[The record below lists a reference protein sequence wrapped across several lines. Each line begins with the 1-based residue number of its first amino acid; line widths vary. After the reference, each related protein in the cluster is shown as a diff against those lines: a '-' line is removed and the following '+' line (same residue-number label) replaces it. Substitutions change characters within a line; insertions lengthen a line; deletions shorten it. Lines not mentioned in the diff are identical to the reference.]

1 MASQIASS
9 LDKALGLLFAF
20 TDPDLGARV
29 LTVSALAERSGMDK
43 AQVSRVLATFAKYGV
58 VERLDHRRGYQL
70 GWSVLTLASRALLAQ
85 TFSAVYPLLSQ
96 LSIDVRE
103 SVHFSVRDGA
113 TAVTVGAFEPERRL
127 AVRLRTGRPFP
138 LLGSAVGQ
146 ALLARSTDAE
156 VASIVGDA
164 RDLEPHDAQA
174 LPSLD
179 EVRSSLAGVRDAGH
193 ALVPHELGEDI
204 TTIAVPIDDV
214 GNYEG
219 RVYAVVS
226 ASAPSERFDAI
237 HGQVLE
243 RLTGIAAETNDFLSG
258 RN

>member
-9 LDKALGLLFAF
+9 LDKALGLLFSFA
-20 TDPDLGARV
+20 DPDQGERV

-164 RDLEPHDAQA
+164 RDLPTRDV
-174 LPSLD
+174 LPTLD
-179 EVRSSLAGVRDAGH
+179 EVRAELAGVREAGH
-193 ALVPHELGEDI
+193 ALVRQELGEDI

-226 ASAPSERFDAI
+226 ASAPTERFDAI
-237 HGQVLE
+237 HDDVLE
-243 RLTGIAAETNDFLSG
+243 RLTRIAADTNDFLSG

>member
-20 TDPDLGARV
+20 ADPDSGERV

-113 TAVTVGAFEPERRL
+113 SAVTVGAFEPDRRL

-156 VASIVGDA
+156 VASIVGD
-164 RDLEPHDAQA
+164 
-174 LPSLD
+174 S
-179 EVRSSLAGVRDAGH
+179 RDADNREAVPTLVEAQSALATVRERGH
-193 ALVPHELGEDI
+193 ALVRHELGEDI
-204 TTIAVPIDDV
+204 TTIAVPINDV

-226 ASAPSERFDAI
+226 ASAPTERFDAI
-237 HGQVLE
+237 HVDVLE
-243 RLTGIAAETNDFLSG
+243 RLTRIAAETNDFLSG
-258 RN
+258 RS